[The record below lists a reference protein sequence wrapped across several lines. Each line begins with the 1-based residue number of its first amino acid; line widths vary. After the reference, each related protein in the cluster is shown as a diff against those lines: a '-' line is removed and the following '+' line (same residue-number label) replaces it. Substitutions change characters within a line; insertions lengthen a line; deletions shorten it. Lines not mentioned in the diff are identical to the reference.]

1 MFPQGNASRGYTS
14 SPFSENRPP
23 SLQHY
28 RPQTAGGFHNQNQQ
42 PLNRTYG
49 RLPNQNYNYQQQR
62 NNLSHSKVSLSS
74 SHASHLSNI
83 MNEPDVFPEE
93 LVFLLRNEEK
103 NINNLKEKIER
114 EKSRVEN
121 DFAVFRA

>member
-1 MFPQGNASRGYTS
+1 
-14 SPFSENRPP
+14 
-23 SLQHY
+23 
-28 RPQTAGGFHNQNQQ
+28 
-42 PLNRTYG
+42 
-49 RLPNQNYNYQQQR
+49 
-62 NNLSHSKVSLSS
+62 
-74 SHASHLSNI
+74 